1 MSWTAEMVAVVK
13 QHWGNKS
20 AREIGDMIDR
30 NRNAVIG
37 KAHRLGLTINVIS
50 NGRRN
55 RLDHSGG
62 DKPSFQSPDTTN
74 VNGWKTSRA
83 IGTSAWR
90 RQQKGRRIARLI
102 VGDASLAIGRRE
114 RPRDG

>member
-13 QHWGNKS
+13 RHWGNKS

-55 RLDHSGG
+55 RLDQSAG
-62 DKPSFQSPDTTN
+62 DKPCFQSPRYDQCQ
-74 VNGWKTSRA
+74 W
-83 IGTSAWR
+83 
-90 RQQKGRRIARLI
+90 LE
-102 VGDASLAIGRRE
+102 DE
-114 RPRDG
+114 PRDRDFCLAPSREGSSYCEAHHGRCVIGYWTPGKAA